1 MNAIK
6 SMNLWANQLS
16 HEPLPV
22 KRQTLPAGE
31 SALWKYNG
39 GISCK
44 PTSTSA
50 NGAVSLVSRWQD
62 K

>member
-22 KRQTLPAGE
+22 KRQTLPAGQ
-31 SALWKYNG
+31 SAVWKYK
-39 GISCK
+39 GIYLQADQHVGQKSDV
-44 PTSTSA
+44 
-50 NGAVSLVSRWQD
+50 VSIPVAG
-62 K
+62 